1 MVFIITHPQENLY
14 LLTSL
19 LEHVQNQ
26 HSDLVNA
33 SRIGTCSW
41 PHSTVSTDCVT
52 ACVRTSCKI
61 NKKWLNHG
69 TLNAWAGKLAIHL
82 HLNWS
87 FWWMPHLKEVWR
99 SCVLN
104 SFCSPGTHSGVPYPA
119 SNEHQ
124 YARKLTINGSFTSS
138 NKIYSSFVI
147 PGKFQTKPNQP
158 LNPNQP
164 TLTNLN
170 PTQP

>member
-19 LEHVQNQ
+19 LGHVQNQ

-52 ACVRTSCKI
+52 ACVRTSCRM

-87 FWWMPHLKEVWR
+87 FWWSPISKRSEEAACWTRFVRPGHIQECLTLQVMSINTLENSALTGLLYHLTK
-99 SCVLN
+99 SIPALSSLGN
-104 SFCSPGTHSGVPYPA
+104 S
-119 SNEHQ
+119 
-124 YARKLTINGSFTSS
+124 
-138 NKIYSSFVI
+138 
-147 PGKFQTKPNQP
+147 KPS
-158 LNPNQP
+158 
-164 TLTNLN
+164 LTNRSTPTN
-170 PTQP
+170 PP